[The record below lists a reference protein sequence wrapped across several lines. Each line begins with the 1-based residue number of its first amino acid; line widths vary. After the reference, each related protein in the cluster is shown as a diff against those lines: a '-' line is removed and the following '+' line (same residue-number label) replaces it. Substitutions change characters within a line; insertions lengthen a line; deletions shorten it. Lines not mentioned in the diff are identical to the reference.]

1 VEDQVELTR
10 FQEYYKR
17 NSRKIPEDAFEKF
30 KEHYP
35 ELKGQEA
42 RMEFE
47 KQISELFFK
56 RS

>member
-1 VEDQVELTR
+1 MQLTK

-17 NSRKIPEDAFEKF
+17 DYRKIPEDAFEKF

-35 ELKGQEA
+35 NLKGQDA
-42 RMEFE
+42 RVEFE
-47 KQISELFFK
+47 KQISELFFR